1 MCFFKPLDDRLKA
14 ILQNRGRIRQKCRK
28 VIKNSKLKEKC
39 CRERD
44 RERERGGREEIE
56 VEWERKGF

>member
-1 MCFFKPLDDRLKA
+1 MKKGRDKKGVNIGRGVFFKPLDDRLKA

-39 CRERD
+39 CRER
-44 RERERGGREEIE
+44 ER
-56 VEWERKGF
+56 